1 VSRSRVLDPRRSRQA
16 AIAGRINATKRR
28 PVAYTRG
35 DANPALRMT
44 PEAFDAFYATTVRRL
59 VFQVSLLTCDLG
71 EAQDVV
77 QEAFL
82 RAWRQR
88 ERLDRDRAPEAWVR
102 TTAMRLAV
110 SRWRRAKRVVSGL
123 PANFEQES
131 LPGPSPDR
139 VAVAAALR
147 RLPEAQRITLV
158 LFYLCDLDVQQ
169 VARETGVAIGTVK
182 ARLSRGRSALAKH
195 LTDLPSEENVHA

>member
-1 VSRSRVLDPRRSRQA
+1 
-16 AIAGRINATKRR
+16 
-28 PVAYTRG
+28 
-35 DANPALRMT
+35 MT
-44 PEAFDAFYATTVRRL
+44 PEAFDAFYATTVHRL
-59 VFQVSLLTCDLG
+59 VFRVSLLTGDLG

-88 ERLDRDRAPEAWVR
+88 ERLDRDGAPEAWVR

-123 PANFEQES
+123 PANSEQTS

-147 RLPEAQRITLV
+147 RLPEAQRIALV

-169 VARETGVAIGTVK
+169 VALETGVAIGTVK

-195 LTDLPSEENVHA
+195 LTDLQSEENVHA